1 MVRQAGFFDVEERL
15 RELSAKGDDLE
26 RIAALVDFAL
36 FRATL
41 ERAVPRADGTKGGRP
56 AFDHVLMFKVLLL
69 QANPR
74 LKGADSGGVNPHLK
88 HQEAGTETQTETE
101 NPPRRPRKRGLPR
114 MEGFAEFWRLDPR
127 KLGKGNAER
136 AWPRAV
142 QEAEGDWQLIVA
154 GVQDALDLQR
164 FDMRE
169 DGRFCPYAS
178 TWLNGKRWLDGLEA
192 ESLGDSA

>member
-1 MVRQAGFFDVEERL
+1 
-15 RELSAKGDDLE
+15 
-26 RIAALVDFAL
+26 
-36 FRATL
+36 
-41 ERAVPRADGTKGGRP
+41 
-56 AFDHVLMFKVLLL
+56 
-69 QANPR
+69 
-74 LKGADSGGVNPHLK
+74 
-88 HQEAGTETQTETE
+88 
-101 NPPRRPRKRGLPR
+101 

-169 DGRFCPYAS
+169 DGRFGPYAS
-178 TWLNGKRWLDGLEA
+178 TWLNGKRLLDVLEP